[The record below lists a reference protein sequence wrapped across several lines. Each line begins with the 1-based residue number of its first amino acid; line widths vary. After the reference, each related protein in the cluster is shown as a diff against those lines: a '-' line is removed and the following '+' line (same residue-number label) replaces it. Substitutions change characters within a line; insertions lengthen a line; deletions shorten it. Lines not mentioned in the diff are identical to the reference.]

1 LIDIRGEKSMS
12 AERITLAV
20 LGLGDIAQKAHLPVL
35 AARSDVEIIALAS
48 RSSRNAAELIAR
60 HRFPVQTTVLDEIIA
75 RRPAGALVL
84 TESSSHAELTCKLL
98 EAGIAVYLEKPMA
111 LDLAGARAITE
122 CARRTGQLL
131 VVGFNRRYAPLYQ
144 RLAGLFSEQPA
155 GQAHFLKTRSA
166 SGQKQSPA
174 DVIWDD
180 IIHLIDLTR
189 WLMGDPE
196 QVHATF
202 QTGPEGE
209 FAGLS
214 VLLQYANGRSAT
226 LTQSICTGGAHERVE
241 LYGTGVSGRVE
252 NLDVLQIQ
260 RSGVTET
267 HTHDPWA
274 VTLTK
279 RGFTSAHE
287 HFLECLRYGR
297 QPAQSVEDALKSHEL
312 AQSILD
318 FA

>member
-1 LIDIRGEKSMS
+1 MS

-111 LDLAGARAITE
+111 LDLAGVRAITE
-122 CARRTGQLL
+122 CACRTGQLL

-144 RLAGLFSEQPA
+144 RLARLFSEQPA
-155 GQAHFLKTRSA
+155 GQAHFLKTRQA

-180 IIHLIDLTR
+180 IIHLIDLSR

-202 QTGPEGE
+202 QTGSEGE

-214 VLLQYANGRSAT
+214 VLLQYANGRSTT
-226 LTQSICTGGAHERVE
+226 LTQSICTGGTHERAE

-260 RSGVTET
+260 RGGVTET

-279 RGFTSAHE
+279 RGFTGAHE

-312 AQSILD
+312 AQRILD